1 MLNYLDYSNK
11 MKKIGIIPARFG
23 STRFPGKP
31 LVDIWGKPMIQHVFE
46 RASESELDQVFV
58 ATDDQRI
65 VDCVIAFGGNV
76 ILTSPE
82 HPSGTDRCGEAAQKL
97 NLTNQ
102 DIVVNIQGD
111 EPFIQKEQ
119 IDALI
124 QLFDNKEVE
133 IATLVKPFEN
143 QDDAC
148 NPNKVKVVFTP
159 DQKALYFSRSLIP
172 FSRENEVVTYYK
184 HLGIYAYRYSVLK
197 QLIQL
202 EISTLE
208 KIEKLEQL
216 RWLENNFS
224 IYVSV
229 THHESVAIDTPEDL
243 NKIQNNKH

>member
-1 MLNYLDYSNK
+1 
-11 MKKIGIIPARFG
+11 MKKVGIIPARYG
-23 STRFPGKP
+23 SSRFPGKP
-31 LVDIWGKPMIQHVFE
+31 LADIHGKPMIQHVFE
-46 RASESELDQVFV
+46 RASESSLDEVFV

-65 VDCVIAFGGNV
+65 VDCVIAFDGKV

-82 HPSGTDRCGEAAQKL
+82 HPSGTDRCGEASKRL
-97 NLTNQ
+97 NLSEE

-111 EPFIQKEQ
+111 EPFIQKDQ
-119 IDALI
+119 IDALV
-124 QLFDNKEVE
+124 QLFEDPKVE
-133 IATLVKPFEN
+133 IATLVKPFESEV
-143 QDDAC
+143 DAE
-148 NPNKVKVVFTP
+148 NPNKVKVIFTP

-172 FSRENEVVTYYK
+172 YNRDNEPVIYYK

-202 EISTLE
+202 EISNLE

-243 NKIQNNKH
+243 HKIENINF

>member
-1 MLNYLDYSNK
+1 MLNYLVYSNK

-31 LVDIWGKPMIQHVFE
+31 LADIFGRPMIQHVYE
-46 RASESELDQVFV
+46 RASESTLDQVFV

-97 NLTNQ
+97 NLSDE

-111 EPFIQKEQ
+111 EPFIHKDQ
-119 IDALI
+119 IDSLI
-124 QLFDNKEVE
+124 QLFDNPEVE
-133 IATLVKPFEN
+133 IATLVKPFDHE
-143 QDDAC
+143 DDAS
-148 NPNKVKVVFTP
+148 NPNKVKVVFSP

-172 FSRENEVVTYYK
+172 FSRENEVVTYFK
-184 HLGIYAYRYSVLK
+184 HLGIYAYRYHILK
-197 QLIQL
+197 KLIQL

-216 RWLENNFS
+216 RWLENNFY

-243 NKIQNNKH
+243 LKI

>member
-1 MLNYLDYSNK
+1 
-11 MKKIGIIPARFG
+11 MKKIGIIPARYG
-23 STRFPGKP
+23 SSRFPGKP
-31 LVDIWGKPMIQHVFE
+31 LADIHGKPMIQHVFE
-46 RASESELDQVFV
+46 RASESSLDQVFV

-65 VDCVIAFGGNV
+65 IDCVIAFDGNV
-76 ILTSPE
+76 ILTSPD
-82 HPSGTDRCGEAAQKL
+82 HPSGTDRCGEATRRL
-97 NLTNQ
+97 NLSDE

-111 EPFIQKEQ
+111 EPFIQKDQ
-119 IDALI
+119 IDALV
-124 QLFDNKEVE
+124 QLFEDPKVE

-143 QDDAC
+143 EDDAQ

-172 FSRENEVVTYYK
+172 FSRDNESVTYYK
-184 HLGIYAYRYSVLK
+184 HLGIYAYRYDVLK
-197 QLIQL
+197 KLIQL
-202 EISTLE
+202 KLSNLE

-243 NKIQNNKH
+243 HKIQNINF

>member
-1 MLNYLDYSNK
+1 
-11 MKKIGIIPARFG
+11 MKKVGIIPARYG
-23 STRFPGKP
+23 SSRFPGKP
-31 LVDIWGKPMIQHVFE
+31 LADIHGKPMIQHVFE
-46 RASESELDQVFV
+46 RASESSLDEVFV

-65 VDCVIAFGGNV
+65 VDCVIAFDGKV

-82 HPSGTDRCGEAAQKL
+82 HPSGTDRCGEASKRL
-97 NLTNQ
+97 NLSDE

-111 EPFIQKEQ
+111 EPFIQKDQ
-119 IDALI
+119 IDALV
-124 QLFDNKEVE
+124 QLFEDPKVE
-133 IATLVKPFEN
+133 IATLVKPFESEV
-143 QDDAC
+143 DAQ
-148 NPNKVKVVFTP
+148 NPNKVKVIFTP
-159 DQKALYFSRSLIP
+159 DHKALYFSRSLIP
-172 FSRENEVVTYYK
+172 YNRDNESVTYYK

-229 THHESVAIDTPEDL
+229 THHERVAIDTPEDL
-243 NKIQNNKH
+243 HKIENINF

>member
-1 MLNYLDYSNK
+1 
-11 MKKIGIIPARFG
+11 MKKIGIIPARYG
-23 STRFPGKP
+23 SSRFPGKP
-31 LVDIWGKPMIQHVFE
+31 LADIHGKPMIQHVFE
-46 RASESELDQVFV
+46 RASESSLDQVFV

-65 VDCVIAFGGNV
+65 VDCVIAFDGNV

-82 HPSGTDRCGEAAQKL
+82 HPSGTDRCGEATRRL
-97 NLTNQ
+97 NLSDD

-111 EPFIQKEQ
+111 EPFIQKDQ
-119 IDALI
+119 IDALV
-124 QLFDNKEVE
+124 QLFEDPKVE

-143 QDDAC
+143 EDDAQ

-159 DQKALYFSRSLIP
+159 DRKALYFSRSLIP
-172 FSRENEVVTYYK
+172 FSRENEPVTYYK
-184 HLGIYAYRYSVLK
+184 HLGIYAYRYDVLK
-197 QLIQL
+197 KLIQL
-202 EISTLE
+202 DLSCLE

-243 NKIQNNKH
+243 HKIQNINF